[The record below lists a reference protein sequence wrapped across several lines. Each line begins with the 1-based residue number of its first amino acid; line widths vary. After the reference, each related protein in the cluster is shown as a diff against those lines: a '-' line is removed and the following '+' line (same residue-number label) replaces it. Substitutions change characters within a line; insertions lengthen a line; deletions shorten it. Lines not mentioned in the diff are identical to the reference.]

1 MYNEWKQW
9 DASVHDHWEQVKRR
23 LSGEKI
29 KAAKVAVDP
38 ETGTAVILGSRGTP
52 YLVDLSSCSCID
64 NSIRR
69 VPCKHM
75 YRLALEL
82 DLLEP
87 WPVTDPPEVLQD
99 TVDQE
104 ISRFTEA
111 YLQGHVT
118 PEKYVKI
125 LEALTN
131 G

>member
-1 MYNEWKQW
+1 MYDEWKQW

-23 LSGEKI
+23 LIGEKI
-29 KAAKVAVDP
+29 KSSKVAVDR
-38 ETGTAVILGSRGTP
+38 ETGTAVIVGSKGTP
-52 YLVDLSSCSCID
+52 YLVDLLSCNCVD

-87 WPVTDPPEVLQD
+87 WPTTDPPEVLKN
-99 TVDQE
+99 TIDQE
-104 ISRFTEA
+104 SLRFYNA
-111 YLQGHVT
+111 FLDGHVT
-118 PEKYVKI
+118 PEKYVRI
-125 LEALTN
+125 LEALSK